1 MYWSM
6 VTGSF
11 FGATAPVITT
21 TPRMFAAA
29 TGRVTPRQARA
40 AQTANT
46 NGLSGNMPRLYMAGR
61 AENIGARYIGVR
73 RARRGS
79 RLAPETRRTLLAGQP
94 VLLDERPE
102 PLGHL
107 SGADRLVTHDGLERF
122 GPAAELD
129 RIASEVLLTGHPSP
143 ASEICASAR
152 GPTLSPDP
160 AVNQNLCAR
169 RSDSGPG
176 HRQRSQRPKWNTP
189 PLR

>member
-79 RLAPETRRTLLAGQP
+79 RLAPETRRTFLAGQP
-94 VLLDERPE
+94 
-102 PLGHL
+102 
-107 SGADRLVTHDGLERF
+107 
-122 GPAAELD
+122 
-129 RIASEVLLTGHPSP
+129 SP
-143 ASEICASAR
+143 PSEICASAR

-160 AVNQNLCAR
+160 AANQNLCAR
-169 RSDSGPG
+169 RSDAGPG

-189 PLR
+189 P